1 MWNLSV
7 RGKVTGD
14 REKQRGQ
21 KREEEVR
28 RKGDGNNNDSVGGF
42 MSYTPIVLEKIQKWY
57 QKLK

>member
-1 MWNLSV
+1 MWNLRV

-21 KREEEVR
+21 KREGEVR
-28 RKGDGNNNDSVGGF
+28 RKGDDNNNDSVRGF
-42 MSYTPIVLEKIQKWY
+42 ISYTPTVLEKIQKWY